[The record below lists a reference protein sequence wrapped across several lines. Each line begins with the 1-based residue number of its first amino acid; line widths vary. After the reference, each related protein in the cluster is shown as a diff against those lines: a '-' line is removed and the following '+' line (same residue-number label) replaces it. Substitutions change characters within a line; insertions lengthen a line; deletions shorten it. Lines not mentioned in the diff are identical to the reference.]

1 MVVSHHHTD
10 HYRGLK
16 EIILYGYDVSKAIY
30 DNGSEYTNDPWE
42 EFVAAAQTTTA
53 GGLTTIQL
61 GDVIDLGGGAT
72 ATCVAVNGN
81 VIGVGPIDGALDNE
95 SDRSIGLLV
104 EYGDFDY
111 IILGDNGGG
120 EDDNACTGRSTQQV
134 NIETPLVYSIMPGG
148 ANPLL
153 NSFGV
158 EVANVSHHGS
168 ESSTNSDY
176 MNLLTPSVACIN
188 VGDGQGANWNHPRK
202 DVVENV
208 LLAQASCI
216 TAPPALVLQT
226 EEGNPTGRKTSFAG
240 YCVGDIII
248 TTDGTTS
255 FTVDGTGAVSQ
266 GPDERAD
273 AGLPKTFPLD
283 EVEDTSAPVI
293 SNVRAENVTGTS
305 AEIAW
310 DTDEPA
316 TSVVKYGTTSGS
328 YTDTVSDGNLV
339 TAHRVGLSGLSTST
353 TYYYVVESADASGNT
368 ATSDEYTF
376 TTDSAST
383 SIVNYAP
390 ASTTI
395 LQGSLASGSFSDL
408 GADDGTYFVVNS
420 ARSGRSS
427 ITDWYGETTISE
439 SPGSV
444 TKLTVTYD
452 GKYSEADRS
461 QTLYLYDFTNSSW
474 TQIDSRTVGTSDL
487 TITYTPTSP
496 TDFISSAG
504 VIRLRVSGTGPRNPS
519 FSCSGDFMQFTVESG
534 GAKPL
539 VTNRATGV
547 VPYEVTL
554 FQNSPNPF
562 NPQTTIAYRLNKPG
576 RVLLQIFDMQGRLV
590 RTLVDET
597 QEANHYSISWDGIN
611 DAGVKVSSGIYVY
624 RLQTRATTQTRRM
637 ILLK

>member
-1 MVVSHHHTD
+1 MNLNIRRMRSVLVVGLLLSLTILLSAQELQIHYINVQQGKSTLIIGPDGTTLLYDGGNTDKGYTEIAPYLESLGIDTTQALDYMVVSHHHTD
-10 HYRGLK
+10 HYRGLT
-16 EIILYGYDVSKAIY
+16 EILLYGYDVAKAIY
-30 DNGSEYTNDPWE
+30 DNGSDYTNDPWE
-42 EFVAAAQTTTA
+42 AFVAAAQTTTA

-310 DTDEPA
+310 DPMNPPPPWSSTAPPPA
-316 TSVVKYGTTSGS
+316 ATPIP
-328 YTDTVSDGNLV
+328 
-339 TAHRVGLSGLSTST
+339 
-353 TYYYVVESADASGNT
+353 SAM
-368 ATSDEYTF
+368 AT
-376 TTDSAST
+376 
-383 SIVNYAP
+383 
-390 ASTTI
+390 
-395 LQGSLASGSFSDL
+395 
-408 GADDGTYFVVNS
+408 
-420 ARSGRSS
+420 
-427 ITDWYGETTISE
+427 W
-439 SPGSV
+439 
-444 TKLTVTYD
+444 
-452 GKYSEADRS
+452 
-461 QTLYLYDFTNSSW
+461 
-474 TQIDSRTVGTSDL
+474 
-487 TITYTPTSP
+487 
-496 TDFISSAG
+496 
-504 VIRLRVSGTGPRNPS
+504 
-519 FSCSGDFMQFTVESG
+519 
-534 GAKPL
+534 
-539 VTNRATGV
+539 
-547 VPYEVTL
+547 
-554 FQNSPNPF
+554 
-562 NPQTTIAYRLNKPG
+562 
-576 RVLLQIFDMQGRLV
+576 
-590 RTLVDET
+590 
-597 QEANHYSISWDGIN
+597 
-611 DAGVKVSSGIYVY
+611 
-624 RLQTRATTQTRRM
+624 
-637 ILLK
+637 